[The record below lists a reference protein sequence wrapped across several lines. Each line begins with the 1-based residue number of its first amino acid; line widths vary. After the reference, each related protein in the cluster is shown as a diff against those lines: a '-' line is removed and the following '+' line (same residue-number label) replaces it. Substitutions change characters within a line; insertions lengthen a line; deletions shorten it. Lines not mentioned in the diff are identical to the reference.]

1 MASNFR
7 VSATKKGKSLYLKL
21 YGDFD
26 GTSAFELIDMLKE
39 KTGNK
44 ENIYI
49 MPNGLRN
56 VYQFGI
62 DVFRSHLTF
71 DLKRSVNIIM
81 GNYGA
86 INFRE
91 AENVIENDMER
102 LVNA

>member
-26 GTSAFELIDMLKE
+26 GTSAFELIDILKE
-39 KTGNK
+39 KTGKK

-49 MPNGLRN
+49 LPKGLKN

-62 DVFRSHLTF
+62 DVFQSHLTF
-71 DLKRSVNIIM
+71 DLKRSVNFIM
-81 GNYGA
+81 ENRSVN
-86 INFRE
+86 NFTE
-91 AENVIENDMER
+91 AENNIER